1 MKRQPFSERIVADI
15 IFREREP
22 GRDDRRDVVQWQMP
36 EAVMRRFQAESR
48 RQGTDLNT
56 FIRDFICAAL
66 TERAETI
73 RRIVH
78 QLDGHGGENRGDL
91 P

>member
-1 MKRQPFSERIVADI
+1 MKRQPFAQRIVADI
-15 IFREREP
+15 LFSEREP
-22 GRDDRRDVVQWQMP
+22 GRDDLRDVVQWQMP
-36 EAVMRRFQAESR
+36 DAVMRRFQAEAR

-56 FIRDFICAAL
+56 FIRDFVCAAL
-66 TERAETI
+66 TERAEAI

-78 QLDGHGGENRGDL
+78 QMDGHGGEH